1 MKIKN
6 TMKKTVATT
15 IAFLMACGIASAIE
29 MSWGVHI
36 LYLDG
41 ELANTTTYGTTPGSQ
56 HLLQLVYVGDKSMT
70 NGEFNTIEPV
80 DRAYLSEIQDGN
92 VYGLGTEV
100 NRVGWYIIMLYDND
114 GKHYVISDTLGG
126 AVLPSSMVEV
136 TQDGLIG
143 IDTYDVIGPPEDVP
157 AYKGALVPE
166 PGTSAL
172 AIAGI
177 ALLIR
182 RRS

>member
-1 MKIKN
+1 
-6 TMKKTVATT
+6 
-15 IAFLMACGIASAIE
+15 
-29 MSWGVHI
+29 
-36 LYLDG
+36 
-41 ELANTTTYGTTPGSQ
+41 
-56 HLLQLVYVGDKSMT
+56 
-70 NGEFNTIEPV
+70 
-80 DRAYLSEIQDGN
+80 
-92 VYGLGTEV
+92 
-100 NRVGWYIIMLYDND
+100 MLYDND